1 MEVNIFNTK
10 VNTQKMRR
18 KKKKQ
23 KFSGVYSEGFI
34 SQWFKKYK
42 QSLTTSALNCKGVL
56 EMPTDLLL
64 P

>member
-10 VNTQKMRR
+10 VNTQKMR

-23 KFSGVYSEGFI
+23 KFSGVYSEVFI

-56 EMPTDLLL
+56 EMPTDLLQ

>member
-10 VNTQKMRR
+10 VNTKNE
-18 KKKKQ
+18 KKKKRQ
-23 KFSGVYSEGFI
+23 KFSGVYSEVFI

-42 QSLTTSALNCKGVL
+42 QSLTTSVLNSKGDL
-56 EMPTDLLL
+56 EMPTDLPL